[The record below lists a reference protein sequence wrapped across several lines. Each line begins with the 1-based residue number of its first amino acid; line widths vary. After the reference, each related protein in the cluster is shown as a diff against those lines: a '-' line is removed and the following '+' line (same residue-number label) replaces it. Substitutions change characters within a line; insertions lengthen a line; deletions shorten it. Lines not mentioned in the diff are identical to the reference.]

1 MNMRSSSWFVYE
13 EKSVQRI
20 PDTFLAVLFTACSS
34 NTGNSTDATNSATPA
49 VSIENSSFKPANIT
63 VRKGA
68 TVKWTNNDTTVHNI
82 KASAFN
88 CPDLEKG
95 ETFEFTFT
103 TAGTYD
109 YSCGIHPTMKGK
121 ILVVENK
128 STY

>member
-1 MNMRSSSWFVYE
+1 MKKKVFSAILMLF
-13 EKSVQRI
+13 
-20 PDTFLAVLFTACSS
+20 FAVLFTSCSA
-34 NTGNSTDATNSATPA
+34 NTGNSTDATNSPTPA

-68 TVKWTNNDTTVHNI
+68 VVEWTNNDTTVHNI

-88 CPDLEKG
+88 SPDLEKG

-121 ILVVENK
+121 IIVVENK